1 MPDGGSE
8 AGTLT
13 DRTKVAVFI
22 SGSGT
27 NMGALLYASHR
38 AACPYEIVMVLSN
51 DPQAAGLKLAEAEG
65 IATFSLPH
73 KGMER
78 AAHDA
83 AMEAEVNAAGA
94 EYIALA
100 GYMRI
105 LSDEFVSRWEGRML
119 NIHPSLLPKY
129 KGLQTHKRA
138 LDAGDSHGGVS
149 VHLVT
154 AELDAGQVLGQ
165 TKVAILAQDT
175 PDTLADRVRL
185 AEHQL
190 YPQVLAD
197 YVSRGS
203 NPEFLLEQVRSR
215 AMQLP
220 EVEERPSHGAPGWR
234 TSGKSGRYFAYF
246 SDQHHGEHAI
256 ALLVKTSGTDEQTSL
271 IESDP
276 ETFYSPAF
284 YGASGWVGIVL
295 NRRELDWQQVDH
307 WLQRSWQM
315 VAPKRLTTLLDAA
328 AEF

>member
-1 MPDGGSE
+1 LPKT
-8 AGTLT
+8 GTLP
-13 DRTKVAVFI
+13 DKAKVAVFI
-22 SGSGT
+22 SGTGT
-27 NMGALLYASHR
+27 NMAALLYASHH
-38 AACPYEIVMVLSN
+38 ADCPYEIVIVLSN
-51 DPQAAGLKLAEAEG
+51 DPQANGLALAQAEG
-65 IATFSLPH
+65 IATFALPH

-83 AMEAEVNAAGA
+83 AMEAKVTAAGA
-94 EYIALA
+94 DYIALA

-105 LSDEFVSRWEGRML
+105 LSDEFVNRWEGRML

-129 KGLQTHKRA
+129 KGLHTHKRA
-138 LDAGDSHGGVS
+138 LEAGDSHGGVS

-154 AELDAGQVLGQ
+154 SELDAGTVLGQ
-165 TKVAILAQDT
+165 TKVAIMPQDT
-175 PDTLADRVRL
+175 PDTLAIRVRL

-215 AMQLP
+215 AMRMA
-220 EVEERPSHGAPGWR
+220 EVVERPSHGAPGWR
-234 TSGKSGRYFAYF
+234 TGGKNGRYFAYF
-246 SDQHHGEHAI
+246 SDQHHGEDAI
-256 ALLVKTSGTDEQTSL
+256 ALLVKTSGADEQASL

-295 NRRELDWQQVDH
+295 NRGELDWQQVDH

-315 VAPKRLTTLLDAA
+315 IAPKRLTKLLDAA